1 MLGETRIEEWR
12 SVGRQ
17 LLCATPS
24 ARHAD
29 DVVTQVLVLG
39 AGFGGLELSSL
50 LSERFP
56 DEVAVTLIDQNDAFV
71 FGFSKLEVLF
81 GHQDREEVRLPY
93 RSIAKPGVEFRQERV
108 QAIDPQT
115 RHVVTDAAEYD
126 PDVLVVA
133 LGADYDV
140 EATPGFA
147 ADGFEFYTVD
157 GAERLRDELTVFPG
171 GRILLA
177 VLSIP
182 FKCPPAPYEAILLM
196 HDRLVE
202 RGVRDA
208 TEMKVVTPQPAP
220 IPVSPEASAAV
231 EQTMAARGID
241 YVKRHRVHG
250 IDPGSKVA
258 HFKDHDEPYD
268 LFIGIP
274 VHKAPDVLLES
285 GLAPDGWV
293 DVDPFTLATAF
304 PNVYAIGDCTGTGMP
319 KAGVFA
325 ERAAIAV
332 ADAITA
338 AIRGGDAPPYS
349 GTGLCYLE
357 FGQGEVGLV
366 DVNFHAEGGPTAP
379 LVGPDATI
387 AAEKAD
393 FGAVR
398 RARWFG
404 L

>member
-1 MLGETRIEEWR
+1 VALD
-12 SVGRQ
+12 RQ
-17 LLCATPS
+17 ATLCATPS
-24 ARHAD
+24 ARHAEG
-29 DVVTQVLVLG
+29 VVTQVLVLG

-50 LSERFP
+50 LSERLP
-56 DEVAVTLIDQNDAFV
+56 DDVAVTLIDQDDAFV

-81 GHQDREEVRLPY
+81 GHQSREEVRLPY
-93 RSIAKPGVEFRQERV
+93 RTIAKPAVEFRQERV

-133 LGADYDV
+133 LGADYDF
-140 EATPGFA
+140 EATAGFVE
-147 ADGFEFYTVD
+147 DGFEFYTVD
-157 GAERLRDELTVFPG
+157 GAARLRDELTSFPG

-196 HDRLVE
+196 HDQLVE
-202 RGVRDA
+202 RGVRGA
-208 TEMKVVTPQPAP
+208 TEMKIVTPQPAP

-231 EQTMAARGID
+231 ERTMAERGID
-241 YVKRHRVHG
+241 YVKHHRVRG

-268 LFIGIP
+268 LFIGVP
-274 VHKAPDVLLES
+274 VHQAPDVLLES

-293 DVDPFTLATAF
+293 DVDPFTLATSF

-338 AIRGGDAPPYS
+338 SIRGGDAPPYS
-349 GTGLCYLE
+349 GTGLCFVE
-357 FGQGEVGLV
+357 FGRGEVGMV

-379 LVGPDATI
+379 LVGPDAAI

-393 FGAVR
+393 FGLAR

-404 L
+404 LQP

>member
-1 MLGETRIEEWR
+1 
-12 SVGRQ
+12 V
-17 LLCATPS
+17 ATE
-24 ARHAD
+24 
-29 DVVTQVLVLG
+29 VLILG

-50 LSERFP
+50 LSERLA
-56 DEVAVTLIDQNDAFV
+56 DDVAVTLIDQDDAFV
-71 FGFSKLEVLF
+71 FGFSKLDVLF
-81 GHQDREEVRLPY
+81 GRQTRETVRLPY
-93 RSIAKPGVEFRQERV
+93 RTITKPGVEFRQARV
-108 QAIDPQT
+108 EAIDPRT

-126 PDVLVVA
+126 PDVLVIA
-133 LGADYDV
+133 LGADYDL
-140 EATPGFA
+140 EATPGFTE
-147 ADGFEFYTVD
+147 DGFEFYTVD
-157 GAERLRDELTVFPG
+157 GAERLRDELTSFPG

-196 HDRLVE
+196 HDQLVE

-208 TEMKVVTPQPAP
+208 TEMTVVTPQPAP

-231 EQTMAARGID
+231 EQRMDERGID
-241 YVKRHRVHG
+241 YVKRRRVHG

-258 HFKDHDEPYD
+258 HFKDHDESYD
-268 LFIGIP
+268 LFIGVP

-285 GLAPDGWV
+285 DLAPEGWV
-293 DVDPFTLATAF
+293 DVDPFTLATPF

-325 ERAAIAV
+325 ERSAITV
-332 ADAITA
+332 ADAIMAT
-338 AIRGGDAPPYS
+338 IRGGDIPPFS
-349 GTGLCYLE
+349 GTGHCFVE
-357 FGQGEVGLV
+357 FGRGEVGLV
-366 DVNFHAEGGPTAP
+366 NVNFHAKGGPTAP

-387 AAEKAD
+387 AAQKAD

-404 L
+404 P

>member
-1 MLGETRIEEWR
+1 MLAEWHCI
-12 SVGRQ
+12 GKQQ
-17 LLCATPS
+17 LGAPPS
-24 ARHAD
+24 ERHAD
-29 DVVTQVLVLG
+29 DVTTRVLILG

-50 LSERFP
+50 LSERLP
-56 DEVAVTLIDQNDAFV
+56 DDVAVTLIDQDDAFV

-81 GHQDREEVRLPY
+81 GHQTRDEVRLAY
-93 RSIAKPGVEFRQERV
+93 RTIAKPGVEFRQERV
-108 QAIDPQT
+108 MAIDPRT
-115 RHVVTDAAEYD
+115 RHVITDAAEYD

-140 EATPGFA
+140 EATPGFVEG
-147 ADGFEFYTVD
+147 GFEFYTVD
-157 GAERLRDELTVFPG
+157 GAERLRDELTSFPG
-171 GRILLA
+171 GRVLLA

-196 HDRLVE
+196 HDLLVE

-208 TEMKVVTPQPAP
+208 TEMTVVTPQPAP

-231 EQTMAARGID
+231 ERAMAERGIG

-250 IDPGSKVA
+250 IDPGSRVA
-258 HFKDHDEPYD
+258 HFKDHDESYD

-338 AIRGGDAPPYS
+338 SIRGGDAPPYS
-349 GTGLCYLE
+349 GTGLCFVE
-357 FGQGEVGLV
+357 FGHGEVGLV

-379 LVGPDATI
+379 LVGPDAAI